1 MGIVFQI
8 KTRLHLER
16 RTDLERNC
24 VINLKDVVVVFIVI
38 FIVVAKLRKVMVVV
52 EVVVVEA

>member
-1 MGIVFQI
+1 M
-8 KTRLHLER
+8 
-16 RTDLERNC
+16 DLERNC
-24 VINLKDVVVVFIVI
+24 VINLKDVVVEFIVI